1 MEPAAATGHVLGGDA
16 AADDSAGRP
25 AASSQEKTVGPNK
38 LARFR
43 DCLVSKSEAKRKG
56 MYTWYG

>member
-1 MEPAAATGHVLGGDA
+1 MEPAGAAGHVLGGDA

-38 LARFR
+38 HARFR
-43 DCLVSKSEAKRKG
+43 DCLVSKAEAKKKS
-56 MYTWYG
+56 M